1 MSKLRMVRRSKR
13 KIRRIFYMDTE
24 DDDYGDDTGNND
36 DGDGGF
42 HADAASVA
50 VGGGDDDDDQI
61 IDATS
66 TAPAT
71 NDDMD
76 DGAVDHDNKDTNVC
90 KSNRRSH
97 RFEPPAYRGD
107 SSNKIISS
115 MCYRNTIV
123 YDNHNDDA
131 GNVVAGNVAAGSD
144 DNNGD
149 FDDDNENHAS
159 DDEYDD
165 EEDDDD
171 GDDDDDDDN
180 DDFSN
185 DNTRHGRPPYYD
197 GPEYK
202 HHSINNLLPSLTTK
216 FDLDSITIASS
227 NMHSLFKSLN
237 KEASVTVNCCLKRL
251 KAAHGS
257 RLTVKFTEDS
267 PCKHHGTNLK
277 SLSLGSLPNTTIC
290 SITVANHIFFLN
302 LFWLDPPYI
311 PKVPYFDD
319 RILLVLTAAMNYATL
334 SCKAGL
340 FDLDQIDDPQVYINN
355 DRQRSQIRQFS
366 GQFHMFSIFKSGV
379 TVSSDKKLSHIDGM
393 IFFSE
398 FNRCLKAIAKGIY
411 SECSIQKLLPFD
423 YDNASFK
430 VNTGE
435 KDIRKIEADKKK
447 KLSELAS
454 MIANSSVYTLS
465 VAGLKSEVQST
476 YFNQDLCIQN
486 NIPITDT
493 NIRNSFPAY
502 QQESM
507 KILSVALNGY
517 LTEDHIS
524 KDVHIYYD
532 IGMEVWHNDDNIS
545 FLINLQD
552 TKKKIKDII
561 NEHKIIVKE
570 EMTARDIHNLTESM
584 RSDIHYDDIINIQSN
599 NNEDDPTADISDYL
613 IWNSEICQ
621 NIYNTFLINGTGNWH
636 TGNNKVIRKS
646 KAIICFEDDLESSDD
661 ETNSEKKVY
670 LEHQPEPGMCNAQ
683 QYTPQ
688 ARIFSLKVIRV
699 AAKDMHALTQ
709 ILMSLLMNTK
719 VVTSVNFK
727 KLMSRLMTHLQYL
740 ENFAEEL
747 KNNQI
752 HIRTECLFKFD
763 IENRKINFPTGFLDT
778 KVLVFNTNEFGEFY
792 YSQIAESTK
801 AIKDLFPDISNDH
814 PVYPDMSHLS
824 VEARTAIIFHAELLA
839 AEFSNAFSKGTIMKN
854 LKGTFVHQG
863 YIGLSQKSKLRIP
876 LTDDDKQYCTL
887 PYGLSPSLLPLH
899 LSEPRQPDSRGL
911 IPLDKLQISISL
923 SSISCSRI
931 YKISESSNLPVSYA
945 QHWHL
950 AKSLLHNF
958 LKDPGKYIV

>member
-1 MSKLRMVRRSKR
+1 MGAVRG
-13 KIRRIFYMDTE
+13 D
-24 DDDYGDDTGNND
+24 GDD
-36 DGDGGF
+36 
-42 HADAASVA
+42 A
-50 VGGGDDDDDQI
+50 DDQI
-61 IDATS
+61 TDATP
-66 TAPAT
+66 TAAAT
-71 NDDMD
+71 NDDTHDGTID
-76 DGAVDHDNKDTNVC
+76 DDK
-90 KSNRRSH
+90 
-97 RFEPPAYRGD
+97 
-107 SSNKIISS
+107 
-115 MCYRNTIV
+115 
-123 YDNHNDDA
+123 NDD
-131 GNVVAGNVAAGSD
+131 D
-144 DNNGD
+144 TDNYYSHD
-149 FDDDNENHAS
+149 E
-159 DDEYDD
+159 DDE
-165 EEDDDD
+165 
-171 GDDDDDDDN
+171 DDDDDDD
-180 DDFSN
+180 DDRDDDYDDDDKD
-185 DNTRHGRPPYYD
+185 DNIRNGRPPFYD

-202 HHSINNLLPSLTTK
+202 HHSIKDLLPSLTTK

-237 KEASVTVNCCLKRL
+237 KKASVTVNCCLKRL

-257 RLTVKFTEDS
+257 RLTVKFTEGF

-277 SLSLGSLPNTTIC
+277 SLSLGSFPNITIC
-290 SITVANHIFFLN
+290 SITVENHIFFLN

-319 RILLVLTAAMNYATL
+319 RILLVLTAALNYATL
-334 SCKAGL
+334 SCKACL
-340 FDLDQIDDPQVYINN
+340 FDLDEIDDPQVHIENKT
-355 DRQRSQIRQFS
+355 QKSQIRHFS
-366 GQFHMFSIFKSGV
+366 GQLHMFSIFKSGV
-379 TVSSDKKLSHIDGM
+379 NVSSDKKLSHIDGM

-398 FNRCLKAIAKGIY
+398 FNRCLKAIAIGIY
-411 SECSIQKLLPFD
+411 SECSIQDLLPFD
-423 YDNASFK
+423 YDNANFK
-430 VNTGE
+430 DNTGE
-435 KDIRKIEADKKK
+435 KDIRKIEAHKKK

-476 YFNQDLCIQN
+476 YFNRDLLLRHG
-486 NIPITDT
+486 ITT
-493 NIRNSFPAY
+493 NDAVIRNSFPAY
-502 QQESM
+502 QKSSMTLLSES
-507 KILSVALNGY
+507 LNVF
-517 LTEDHIS
+517 LTKDDIS

-545 FLINLQD
+545 FLINLED

-561 NEHKIIVKE
+561 HKHKIIIKE
-570 EMTARDIHNLTESM
+570 EMTDKDIHNLTESM
-584 RSDIHYDDIINIQSN
+584 RSDIHDDDIINIQKN
-599 NNEDDPTADISDYL
+599 NNEDDPTADINDYL
-613 IWNSEICQ
+613 IWNSELRQ

-646 KAIICFEDDLESSDD
+646 EVITCYESDLESSDD
-661 ETNSEKKVY
+661 EICSKNKVF
-670 LEHQPEPGMCNAQ
+670 LEHQPLPGMCNAQ

-727 KLMSRLMTHLQYL
+727 KLMSRLMKHLQYI
-740 ENFAEEL
+740 ENFAEDL
-747 KNNQI
+747 RNNQI

-763 IENRKINFPTGFLDT
+763 IEKRKIDFPTGFLDT
-778 KVLVFNTNEFGEFY
+778 NVLLFNTSEFGEFY

-801 AIKDLFPDISNDH
+801 AIKDLFPDISNDP

-854 LKGTFVHQG
+854 LKGTFVRQG
-863 YIGLSQKSKLRIP
+863 YIGLSQKSKLRIT
-876 LTDDDKQYCTL
+876 LTDDDKRYCTL

-899 LSEPRQPDSRGL
+899 LSGPRQPDTRGL
-911 IPLDKLQISISL
+911 IPLDKLQIPISL

-945 QHWHL
+945 QHLYL

-958 LKDPGKYIV
+958 LKDPGKYIVLSLEYNIHVKSNNCISHFSYICIF